1 MPSLDPDSETAL
13 TPEIRVQLYRE
24 MVRIASFEEQ
34 AMEVYCQA
42 CMGGWLFLGCG
53 QEAIAVAVRSLF
65 GPLDHSISGHRGM
78 GHAIAAGMSMRS
90 IMAELCGRATGC
102 SEGRGGAG
110 GLASPAH
117 HFWGSTTVVGQQ
129 TPVAVGLAFHL
140 KLNQLPG
147 AVVCFMGDGAVNQGV
162 YHESLNLAA
171 LLQLPVVFIIE
182 NNGYGGGTSVRR
194 STAYKGS
201 LAQRADGY
209 GIAYETMEGHDV
221 ECLRSKI
228 KPWLER
234 ARQHQLPAV
243 LEIETYRFH
252 GWAISDAGSKKY
264 RTEAEIQ
271 FHYLHRNP
279 RLIQQTKLI
288 NEGIIKDEA
297 ARAIKRAAREEAQDA
312 EAFALASPNPRADQI
327 MDHVYDGDCS
337 RR

>member
-1 MPSLDPDSETAL
+1 MPSLDTNSETAL
-13 TPEIRVQLYRE
+13 PAETRVQLYRE

-129 TPVAVGLAFHL
+129 TPVAVGLALHL

-171 LLQLPVVFIIE
+171 LLQV
-182 NNGYGGGTSVRR
+182 
-194 STAYKGS
+194 
-201 LAQRADGY
+201 
-209 GIAYETMEGHDV
+209 
-221 ECLRSKI
+221 
-228 KPWLER
+228 
-234 ARQHQLPAV
+234 AR
-243 LEIETYRFH
+243 
-252 GWAISDAGSKKY
+252 G
-264 RTEAEIQ
+264 
-271 FHYLHRNP
+271 LHR
-279 RLIQQTKLI
+279 
-288 NEGIIKDEA
+288 
-297 ARAIKRAAREEAQDA
+297 
-312 EAFALASPNPRADQI
+312 
-327 MDHVYDGDCS
+327 
-337 RR
+337 